1 MKVFV
6 SVDLEGISGV
16 YSEAQTAIGTPEYQV
31 ARGFMQGDVQA
42 AVEACLAAG
51 ATEVVIADGHE
62 HGANLAFDW
71 MPAGVSLASGSPSP
85 LSMMHG
91 VDGGFDAAL
100 LVGYHARA
108 GTTAA
113 ILEHT
118 YSYDIFRVRIDEYLE
133 VGEVGINGGLAGLY
147 GVPIVFVSGDDKLA
161 EEARELLPGVECAVV
176 KYGSYRTAGRQLAP
190 AEARAA
196 IRDGVTQALKNRDAW
211 PKPLDFDGRPMRVT
225 FTSTTACD
233 AACGC
238 PTVQRV
244 DARTVDIPAGD
255 YGQVFKAFLTCVN
268 LAFLSRE

>member
-1 MKVFV
+1 VKVFV

-16 YSEAQTAIGTPEYQV
+16 YAEAQTDVRTPEYQV
-31 ARGFMQGDVQA
+31 ARGYMQGDAEA
-42 AVEACLAAG
+42 AVEGCLAAG

-62 HGANLAFDW
+62 HGANLPFEW

-113 ILEHT
+113 VLEHT
-118 YSYDIFRVRIDEYLE
+118 YSYDIFRVRVDEYLE
-133 VGEVGINGGLAGLY
+133 VGEVGINAALAGLY
-147 GVPIVFVSGDDKLA
+147 GVPVVFVSGDDKVA
-161 EEARELLPGVECAVV
+161 EEARELLPGVECAIV
-176 KYGSYRTAGRQLAP
+176 KYGSYRTAARQLAP
-190 AEARAA
+190 GEARAA
-196 IRDGVTQALKNRDAW
+196 IRDGVTRALRDRIAW
-211 PKPLDFDGRPMRVT
+211 PQPLDFTGRPMRVT
-225 FTSTTACD
+225 FTRTSACD

-244 DARTVDIPAGD
+244 DARSVDIPAGD
-255 YGQVFKAFLTCVN
+255 YRQVFKAFLTCVN
-268 LAFLSRE
+268 LAFLTRV